1 MPQVLEATVD
11 AGLTFLFTLLPNGVV
26 DGACTD
32 QPNSPCRFADPYP
45 LSSFCRAT
53 VAGLVPPSVKQP
65 RPGKTTVAQLERTCE
80 VAFRLA
86 TKFGKYGPMLM
97 N

>member
-1 MPQVLEATVD
+1 
-11 AGLTFLFTLLPNGVV
+11 
-26 DGACTD
+26 
-32 QPNSPCRFADPYP
+32 
-45 LSSFCRAT
+45 
-53 VAGLVPPSVKQP
+53 VKQP